1 MKMTVGRTSVRYGS
15 LFFIVN
21 FFGYL
26 VFWNTDKP
34 VNQKLTA
41 DDIAF
46 KLDLFGEKSLSVD
59 YVNCFLTEFL
69 KKWPKIDFLRL
80 DKYIMLLQTV
90 MKKFFEICLEMKNLE
105 VLIYLN

>member
-1 MKMTVGRTSVRYGS
+1 MEITILSYII
-15 LFFIVN
+15 LFN
-21 FFGYL
+21 L

-46 KLDLFGEKSLSVD
+46 KLDLFGDKILI
-59 YVNCFLTEFL
+59 VNFITSFLTEFT

-80 DKYIMLLQTV
+80 DKYIMLVQTV
-90 MKKFFEICLEMKNLE
+90 MKKFFEICLESKNLE
-105 VLIYLN
+105 VYTHT